1 MRGHPERSS
10 RPLYCLRTA
19 EVAVP
24 KELFKQEC
32 NLDQLAGTMLRFSNV
47 SHRSC
52 GHVECSVET
61 LLRSNR

>member
-24 KELFKQEC
+24 KELFKQKC
-32 NLDQLAGTMLRFSNV
+32 NLDQLDWHNANVFKRFPPFLRP
-47 SHRSC
+47 C
-52 GHVECSVET
+52 GVSVET